1 MFSDSFSIIISYPKV
16 LIPFI
21 WRKPV
26 SCRRVTFP
34 VERKKNIDPNGPSL
48 MLQLARLC
56 YASLYR
62 HGSDLIQT
70 VGPKC
75 LLPFDKII
83 FPRTN
88 DLYPADKHDN
98 QTRGSFFRNFK
109 QEFLFN
115 GKRLKCLRR
124 KIGPA
129 RRLTLPLQKGDWTK
143 WVTLLAEPTFCN
155 LNGSPCCNLNGS
167 PCFVR
172 KCVKRCLFQGS
183 SDKQVTTLLDTN
195 FLYISRA

>member
-34 VERKKNIDPNGPSL
+34 VEKKKTLTPTGLRACSNC
-48 MLQLARLC
+48 LALAMR
-56 YASLYR
+56 ALYR
-62 HGSDLIQT
+62 YGSDLIQT

-88 DLYPADKHDN
+88 DLYPANKHDN
-98 QTRGSFFRNFK
+98 QTCGDFGLVSATGMYLPLGSWFFRNFK

-115 GKRLKCLRR
+115 VKRVKCLRR
-124 KIGPA
+124 NVGPA
-129 RRLTLPLQKGDWTK
+129 RRLTLPLQKAGDWTK
-143 WVTLLAEPTFCN
+143 WVTLLAEQTFCN
-155 LNGSPCCNLNGS
+155 LNGSPC
-167 PCFVR
+167 
-172 KCVKRCLFQGS
+172 FQ
-183 SDKQVTTLLDTN
+183 
-195 FLYISRA
+195 